1 MYGLL
6 EGEEEAK
13 IAQLGER
20 MTEDHKVRCSI
31 HLLGAFFFLVLSVSE
46 RSYYG
51 CFDGMLVF
59 VDTGGMD
66 SVKRKRDRL
75 DYDDVRSGVH
85 KQYHLLSDW
94 FYGDLVE
101 KAHHRGIMD
110 S

>member
-1 MYGLL
+1 
-6 EGEEEAK
+6 
-13 IAQLGER
+13 
-20 MTEDHKVRCSI
+20 
-31 HLLGAFFFLVLSVSE
+31 
-46 RSYYG
+46 
-51 CFDGMLVF
+51 MLVF
-59 VDTGGMD
+59 VDTGRMD